1 MYRGRI
7 VGVVVPAYNE
17 EGLVGE
23 VIDTVPSFVDRV
35 YAIDDRSTD
44 GTWEEI
50 QRHARRTNR
59 TWSTGGVDGEEEPIF
74 DRRVVPIRQ
83 GTNTGVGGAIKT
95 GYRQALSDGV
105 EVIAV
110 MNGDGQ
116 MDPDILDRI
125 IDPIVKSEADYVK
138 GNRLLYADYREG
150 MSPWRLFGNSVLSL
164 LTKISSGYW
173 KVTDPQNGYTA
184 ISREALSILDLESLY
199 EDYGFCNDML
209 VQLNVHDMRIAD
221 VAMPAVYGDEQS
233 TIRYSRFIPRLS
245 VLLFRRF
252 LQRLGRKHVL
262 YDFHPLVL
270 FYLLGTTGIL
280 AGICGLLYTSFT
292 LITASSPVVTAVGGV
307 AALVVAFLGSMSFS
321 LAMLLDMHE
330 SDGLESLYYDRITK
344 DDRHA
349 PETMGIVSGPELIRR
364 EDAE

>member
-35 YAIDDRSTD
+35 YVIDDRSTD
-44 GTWEEI
+44 GTWGEI
-50 QRHARRTNR
+50 RRHARRTNR
-59 TWSTGGVDGEEEPIF
+59 AWSTDGADKEGEPIF

-95 GYRQALSDGV
+95 GYRQAISDGV
-105 EVIAV
+105 EVVAV

-116 MDPDILDRI
+116 MDPDVLDRI

-164 LTKISSGYW
+164 LTKVASGYW
-173 KVTDPQNGYTA
+173 KLTDPQNGYTA
-184 ISREALSILDLESLY
+184 ISREALGILDLESLY

-209 VQLNVHDMRIAD
+209 VQLNVRDMRIAD
-221 VAMPAVYGDEQS
+221 VAIPAVYGDEQS
-233 TIRYSRFIPRLS
+233 TIRYSQFIPRLS
-245 VLLFRRF
+245 MLLFRRF
-252 LQRLGRKHVL
+252 LQRLGKKHVL

-270 FYLLGTTGIL
+270 FYLLGTAGIL
-280 AGICGLLYTSFT
+280 MGASGLLYALFT
-292 LITASSPVVTAVGGV
+292 LVTIGSLAVAFVGG
-307 AALVVAFLGSMSFS
+307 AAAFVVAFLGGISFS

-330 SDGLESLYYDRITK
+330 SDGLETLQYDRIAK
-344 DDRHA
+344 DRRYT
-349 PETMGIVSGPELIRR
+349 PGTTRIVSGPEWIRR
-364 EDAE
+364 DDAD